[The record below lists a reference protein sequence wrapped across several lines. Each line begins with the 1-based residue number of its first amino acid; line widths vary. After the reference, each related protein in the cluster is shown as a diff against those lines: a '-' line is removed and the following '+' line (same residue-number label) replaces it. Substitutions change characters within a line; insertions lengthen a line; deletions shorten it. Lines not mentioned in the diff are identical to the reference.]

1 MNGTFLRLMLRK
13 PRLLFMTPLLQFFNN
28 KSGVVIGGHLRWN
41 FKGLLQTAKKIINV
55 DNCPVYDGKPAD
67 VDYVAEASDLF
78 FAEDESL
85 DFVCSSHVLEHLANP
100 LKAIVEWKRALKK
113 GGIIYIGVP
122 DKRRTFDRK
131 RDRTP
136 LSHLIEDFN
145 KDVDQADQTHVSDY
159 IEKWDRP
166 NTSSSCKE
174 DILKDA
180 KKYPQSLIH
189 HHVWITEDL
198 KEIFEYMNL
207 KIRYG
212 PILRHGTIH
221 IIGQKIETL
230 SSRQNKSKTEI
241 QGASQIS

>member
-1 MNGTFLRLMLRK
+1 MNGTFLRLVLKK
-13 PRLLFMTPLLQFFNN
+13 PRLLFMMPLLPFFND

-41 FKGLLQTAKKIINV
+41 FKSLLRTTKKIINV
-55 DNCPVYDGKPAD
+55 DNCSVYNGIPIA
-67 VDYVAEASDLF
+67 VDYVTEASDLF

-100 LKAIVEWKRALKK
+100 LKAITEWKRTLKK

-122 DKRRTFDRK
+122 DKRHTFDHK

-145 KDVDQADQTHVSDY
+145 KDVDQADLTHVSDY
-159 IEKWDRP
+159 IEKWDKP
-166 NTSSSCKE
+166 DVDSSDKE
-174 DILKDA
+174 TLLKDA
-180 KKYPQSLIH
+180 REYPQSLVH
-189 HHVWITEDL
+189 HHVWITEDI

-212 PILRHGTIH
+212 PVLRHGTIH
-221 IIGQKIETL
+221 IIGQK
-230 SSRQNKSKTEI
+230 
-241 QGASQIS
+241 